1 MKFCIYLITLL
12 SLIALIYSA
21 CTSPQVDVSA
31 PGAAEACG
39 TAIPDCTTYDSTST
53 ASAPKCATCA
63 DGYLLLADKETCLLG
78 CKTEGTGG
86 DAGKCTACNTGYLL
100 LADEVTCLLGCK
112 TEGTG
117 SDAGKCT
124 ACNDGYTLSSGT
136 CTASS
141 GSNSPTGGD
150 NNNNSFSLHGSLL
163 IILLTILF

>member
-12 SLIALIYSA
+12 SLIALIYSE
-21 CTSPQVDVSA
+21 CTSPAVNVSP

-39 TAIPDCTTYDSTST
+39 TAIQDCTTYDATST
-53 ASAPKCATCA
+53 AAAPKCGTCA
-63 DGYLLLADKETCLLG
+63 ANKAASSDKTKCVDEIDDCSTYANDGKCTACDDGYLLLADGKTCLFG

-86 DAGKCTACNTGYLL
+86 DVGKC
-100 LADEVTCLLGCK
+100 
-112 TEGTG
+112 
-117 SDAGKCT
+117 S

-141 GSNSPTGGD
+141 GSPAGD

-163 IILLTILF
+163 TILLLILF